1 MLTGLKVTSWHVNV
15 YFIDQNIMQ
24 RQNFI
29 ELKFEVIEMQ
39 NGNMPTDRAQRAGER
54 AQEAQMS
61 MSNRQ
66 E

>member
-1 MLTGLKVTSWHVNV
+1 
-15 YFIDQNIMQ
+15 MQ